1 MKKRPR
7 LTPFLGIVCMVPGM
21 VKGAE
26 QVNLTVMESSGGDR
40 AGEPI
45 SSGVPLPDGW
55 ITSTDNIRL
64 MNGEQELPAQFK
76 VLARWDGETSNTNK
90 YIKWVLLDFQIDVA
104 AGSNSIFTLEYG
116 ANVTHGSYGNELVSD
131 NGSHHSVDTGAMS
144 FDVEH
149 SVFKLFNNVQ
159 VGGTTLVADSAENRV
174 VLIEDETEAVYSS
187 TMSAPS
193 TIEVEENGPLKA
205 VLHVRGD
212 WLHDGSISNWMRD
225 AQAEYTVYH
234 AGGSNTVTLDQNVN
248 PGQWVSI
255 GTYTFNAGTNGYV
268 KLTRDDEDPNPTVAD
283 GIKFVEVG
291 PPMTEYTLDNFDDT
305 TRGADFEISG
315 SPADLQWWESVAVD
329 EFNQDNHNYYLQ
341 DDNGSSYW
349 TREDGAWATW
359 RQDLLGAGNYEV
371 FAWYSSQA
379 DPSNALGPEA
389 YANSRLV
396 QPFPYVHYN
405 ARVTVYKD
413 KDYAKV
419 TFIMENDGCVGFY
432 PENKFASQQEVF
444 ITDLR
449 LNTQLIDFGT
459 NATVYG
465 DGASYAV
472 GDQDLEIQTR
482 GIYPPLFNNSDDT
495 FPYTVD
501 VGAAT
506 VETGTKHVGW
516 MELSNTGGDR
526 HVAVGVKHFW
536 QKHSIDL
543 EFSSND
549 VLSVAM
555 FPGGSG
561 YPLPDDRP
569 HFAFD
574 GGRHYSLEMMY
585 RFSVGARDAAAT
597 EAAIRVLND
606 PLFAFAPSGYYD
618 DTDAWPNL
626 AAEHVPI
633 NDAGMQAAVNDYED
647 FVDSMVDET
656 VGDGGTLDNYRGDG
670 AKWFGSLN
678 FGDIRWGKSYSSTH
692 YDWTQAMFLH
702 MIRKGDPLFWRMAQ
716 EMLPHKRDVDQ
727 YWGDRWDSAGNEHRW
742 NSYLSRYEAD
752 NHNIYVE
759 KTSYGHN
766 AQPRASHNWNG
777 GLVLGYLLTGDME
790 ALRAAEEHHKY
801 AQNMFGTNATHNRLT
816 EQHFGGTQVRV
827 QGWTITGLLN
837 IYRATGRQEYLDL
850 ALAIGT
856 NDLLY
861 GETLAGNQGV
871 YEGPQAVP
879 QPGFFGSTNEM
890 ANTVYMYAA
899 ESLTDLYIETGDT
912 AIGDFLVRIAD
923 FDMDHN
929 FYHGD
934 YDSSGNYHPLVSDY
948 TYDGDNSRN
957 PDVTKRGWFHAPLIA
972 TAYRITSDP
981 DYLIFARQL
990 AKDATRY
997 WNWKS
1002 SQGPLGDGYI
1012 DPDTIYPV
1020 SFSAGGGSTMAKEK
1034 GWLMRSLQPW
1044 LEIEEEN
1051 TDLTGPDT
1059 VSDLSVDTIGENSIG
1074 LTWSAPGDNGPVT
1087 TYDLRYAKV
1096 PIHAGNWDAATRVTG
1111 EPGPSA
1117 SGSPESMSVA
1127 DLDAGTT
1134 YYFGLI
1140 TLDLWYN
1147 ASGLSNLLQVET
1159 LPEDD
1164 PVPPAAIGDL
1174 AVVTETDISIQLSWT
1189 ATGDDGTTGTASVY
1203 DMRYATSPIND
1214 DIAFSNATQVADEP
1228 FPQVSGSPESHAL
1241 GGLAPETTYYVTIK
1255 AIDNMGNASELSN
1268 LASTTTRATPYGTFE
1283 DFETP
1288 GDEDAFA
1295 QLVSNP
1301 GISRVAGHGGW
1312 VLQLYKNNTTSS
1324 VKYSPNGSDFFMAQ
1338 GRLAADVHLQYHST
1352 VGTAHSLIL
1361 KDWTD
1366 ALGNYGG
1373 YVVTLKPSGGNIDLW
1388 IGASRIPGA
1397 GTANWNFWGPG
1408 DGHSDVYQ
1416 GLVATYSQILD
1427 STTHE
1432 IGWFNV
1438 EAVMF
1443 IVNGTQVKINV
1454 TVIEPNQATHIF
1466 SWTDS
1471 GGAAVVDA
1479 GRIGLSV
1486 SGVWSIPGQFDN
1498 FIALDF
1504 DEGFT
1509 ITSISASEGG
1519 MVTIQWSDVG
1529 LSYTV
1534 EETANLLSP
1543 AWSPAA
1549 GSWPVHTNKWSGNAA
1564 TGNRTTFHR
1573 VVGQD

>member
-1 MKKRPR
+1 MAAAVT
-7 LTPFLGIVCMVPGM
+7 L
-21 VKGAE
+21 GAE
-26 QVNLTVMESSGGDR
+26 QVDLIVVASGGSDR
-40 AGEPI
+40 TDDPV
-45 SSGVPLPDGW
+45 SSGVPLPDGA
-55 ITSTDNIRL
+55 ISSTRNIRL
-64 MNGEQELPAQFK
+64 MNGGGEVPAQFK
-76 VLARWDGETSNTNK
+76 VLARWNGETGDTNK
-90 YIKWVLLDFQIDVA
+90 YIKWVLVDFQADVA
-104 AGSNSIFTLEYG
+104 AGSNSVYTLEYG
-116 ANVTHGSYGNELVSD
+116 TNVTHDSFGRDLVTN
-131 NGSHHSVDTGAMS
+131 NGAYHSVDTGAMF
-144 FDVEH
+144 FDVGH
-149 SVFKLFNNVQ
+149 SVFKLFNNVN
-159 VGGTTLVADSAENRV
+159 VGGATLVADAAGNRV
-174 VLIEDETEAVYSS
+174 VLIENETEAVYSS
-187 TMSAPS
+187 TMSAP
-193 TIEVEENGPLKA
+193 TTVEVEENGPLKA
-205 VLHVRGD
+205 VIHVRGD
-212 WLHDGSISNWMRD
+212 WLNDGSASNWTRD

-234 AGGSNTVTLDQNVN
+234 ASGSNTVTLDQNVN

-268 KLTRDDEDPNPTVAD
+268 KLTRDDEDPNPTVVD

-305 TRGADFEISG
+305 TRGADFETSG

-359 RQDLLGAGNYEV
+359 RQDLSAGGDYEV
-371 FAWYSSQA
+371 FVWYSSQA

-396 QPFPYVHYN
+396 QPFPYMHYN

-419 TFIMENDGCVGFY
+419 TFIMENNGCVGFY

-482 GIYPPLFNNSDDT
+482 GIYPPLFNSSDDT

-501 VGAAT
+501 IGAAT
-506 VETGTKHVGW
+506 VETGTRHAGW

-585 RFSVGARDAAAT
+585 RFSAGSRDAAAT

-633 NDAGMQAAVNDYED
+633 NDAGMQAAVNYYED

-678 FGDIRWGKSYSSTH
+678 FGDIRWAKSYSSTH

-816 EQHFGGTQVRV
+816 EQYFGGNQVRV

-912 AIGDFLVRIAD
+912 AIGDLLVRIAD

-997 WNWKS
+997 WSWKS
-1002 SQGPLGDGYI
+1002 SHGPLGDGYI
-1012 DPDTIYPV
+1012 DPDTVYPF

-1034 GWLMRSLQPW
+1034 GWLLRSLQPW

-1051 TDLTGPDT
+1051 TDLTAPAA

-1074 LTWSAPGDNGPVT
+1074 LIWTAPGDNGT
-1087 TYDLRYAKV
+1087 NGTATIYDIRYSRL
-1096 PIHAGNWDAATRVTG
+1096 PINPGNWDVATRVIG
-1111 EPGPSA
+1111 EPDPSA
-1117 SGSPESMSVA
+1117 AGSTESMNVA
-1127 DLDAGTT
+1127 GLDAGTT
-1134 YYFGLI
+1134 YYFALN

-1147 ASGLSNLLQVET
+1147 ESGFSNVLQAET

-1164 PVPPAAIGDL
+1164 TVPPAAISNL
-1174 AVVTETDISIQLSWT
+1174 TVVTETDISIQLSWT
-1189 ATGDDGTTGTASVY
+1189 ATGDDGTNGTAAVY
-1203 DMRYATSPIND
+1203 DMRYSTSPIND
-1214 DIAFSNATQVADEP
+1214 DIDFSNATHVANEP
-1228 FPQVSGSPESHAL
+1228 FPQVSGSPESHTIS
-1241 GGLAPETTYYVTIK
+1241 GLSQKTTYYVAIK
-1255 AIDNMGNASELSN
+1255 ARDNMGNAGDLSN
-1268 LASTTTRATPYGTFE
+1268 VASTTTRATPYGAFV
-1283 DFETP
+1283 DFETA
-1288 GDEDAFA
+1288 GEETQFVN
-1295 QLVSNP
+1295 LTNNP

-1312 VLQLYKNNTTSS
+1312 VLQLYKNNNTTS
-1324 VKYSPNGSDFFMAQ
+1324 VKYSPAGSDFFMAQ
-1338 GRLAADVHLQYHST
+1338 GRLGADVHLQYYNT
-1352 VGTAHSLIL
+1352 VGSAHSLIL

-1366 ALGNYGG
+1366 SLGQYGG

-1388 IGASRIPGA
+1388 IGASKIPGA
-1397 GTANWNFWGPG
+1397 GTANWNFWGSA
-1408 DGHSDVYQ
+1408 DNHSDFYQ
-1416 GLVATYSQILD
+1416 GVVTTYTQIMD
-1427 STTHE
+1427 SMIHE

-1438 EAVMF
+1438 EAMIF
-1443 IVNGTQVKINV
+1443 IVNGDEVKISV
-1454 TVIEPNQATHIF
+1454 TVTEPNQTTHDF

-1471 GGAAVVDA
+1471 GIAAVVDA

-1486 SGVWSIPGQFDN
+1486 NGVWSIPGQFDN
-1498 FIALDF
+1498 FNALNF
-1504 DEGFT
+1504 DEGFMV
-1509 ITSISASEGG
+1509 TSMSASPGG
-1519 MVTIQWSDVG
+1519 TVTIEWSDIG
-1529 LSYTV
+1529 LNYTV
-1534 EETANLLSP
+1534 EETTSLLFP

-1549 GSWPVHTNKWSGNAA
+1549 GSWPMATNAWSGEISTSNNA
-1564 TGNRTTFHR
+1564 TFYR
-1573 VVGQD
+1573 VIGQE